1 MSAERRA
8 DQRYYAST
16 YGRFNTADQYLASA
30 GPGDPGS
37 WNRYSYTRGDPVN
50 RLDPRGLEDCPPGV
64 DFCVTGTAVADSP
77 DPVPC
82 SEFAVMA
89 PWAAAYLSSIGDCV
103 VPSGYGGAGGGEGA
117 FQDQGTKGQPG
128 VTLASQAPAALAYE
142 IAHLTPNCEKV
153 LPTKA
158 TLTADAGDLQF
169 WDARIEGIVITS
181 VLPGVVPFGR
191 NPGASTLAREVG
203 NSVAVTLQGRGGTI
217 APVVV
222 LGAPFF
228 NESASDQGLT
238 LLHELL
244 HYATQAG
251 DVRFDEIYG
260 ITGRPNDTPS
270 QALSN
275 WLLNDCKN

>member
-1 MSAERRA
+1 MTP
-8 DQRYYAST
+8 DPYMASGGVT
-16 YGRFNTADQYLASA
+16 SPA
-30 GPGDPGS
+30 S

-77 DPVPC
+77 DPAPC
-82 SEFAVMA
+82 SEFAIMA
-89 PWAAAYLSSIGDCV
+89 PWAAAYLSSIGDCG
-103 VPSGYGGAGGGEGA
+103 VPSEYEGGGGGGEGA
-117 FQDQGTKGQPG
+117 YQDQGTKGQPG
-128 VTLASQAPAALAYE
+128 VTLASQAPSALAYE
-142 IAHLTPNCEKV
+142 IKHLTPNCQKV
-153 LPTKA
+153 LPTQA

-169 WDARIEGIVITS
+169 WDARVEGIVITS

-191 NPGASTLAREVG
+191 NPWASTLAREVG
-203 NSVAVTLQGRGGTI
+203 NNVAVTLQGRGGTI
-217 APVVV
+217 APEVV

-228 NESASDQGLT
+228 SESASDQGLT

-251 DVRFDEIYG
+251 DVQFDLNYK
-260 ITGRPNDTPS
+260 ITGPPGESAS

-275 WLLNDCKN
+275 WLLHDCNN